1 MRVISDVTIN
11 LKKPREICT
20 TEKSLSFVVIM
31 ANCFGLLPVPATVST
46 KQTHQ
51 HHLKWKLFKLFYS
64 LVMTA
69 ASFYTLIAGMIYL
82 MHRSTFYLI
91 GK

>member
-1 MRVISDVTIN
+1 MKVISDVKIN
-11 LKKPREICT
+11 LQKAKEICT
-20 TEKSLSFVVIM
+20 TEKSLSFVIIM
-31 ANCFGLLPVPATVST
+31 ANCFALLPVSATTST
-46 KQTHQ
+46 KQV
-51 HHLKWKLFKLFYS
+51 HHFRWNLFKLSYS

-82 MHRSTFYLI
+82 THRSTLYLI